1 MSHKGSR
8 HRLYA
13 NCIITYHCMNKYNL
27 QSRWPTSFLVE
38 MNMSLMV
45 VGDIQKRIY
54 SCIRQPK
61 SSELY
66 LIPNRNVFVMNQL
79 SSLFLS
85 KEIYIILLNFN
96 LLYFELLYSSVL
108 HKLVSLEH
116 VIIMLLTESFILR
129 FHITWKTY

>member
-1 MSHKGSR
+1 
-8 HRLYA
+8 
-13 NCIITYHCMNKYNL
+13 
-27 QSRWPTSFLVE
+27 
-38 MNMSLMV
+38 MSLMV

-66 LIPNRNVFVMNQL
+66 LIPNSNLFVMNQL

-96 LLYFELLYSSVL
+96 LSYFELLYSSVL

-129 FHITWKTY
+129 FHIT